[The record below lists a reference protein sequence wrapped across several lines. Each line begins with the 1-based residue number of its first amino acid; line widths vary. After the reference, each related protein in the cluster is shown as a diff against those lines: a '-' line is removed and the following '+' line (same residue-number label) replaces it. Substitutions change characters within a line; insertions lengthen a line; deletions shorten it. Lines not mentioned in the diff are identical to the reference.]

1 VEVPDDADNHQL
13 SRRSMQTART
23 LEGYFAASAPP
34 RWMER
39 LTAVDHA
46 IERAELELGAAYAQ
60 LRRRCGDDAAGF
72 ADTWRARVAA
82 WAFDPEVNE
91 LIGQHNDWYPIER
104 RLPVDLRTRDYVLV
118 NGRSYRRP
126 LLTPEWALERFPPDA
141 GDAAP

>member
-1 VEVPDDADNHQL
+1 VADDTDNPRL

-39 LTAVDHA
+39 LTSVDHA
-46 IERAELELGAAYAQ
+46 IEREELELGAAYAQ
-60 LRRRCGDDAAGF
+60 LRRQFGADAAGF
-72 ADTWRARVAA
+72 AQAWRDRVAA

-91 LIGQHNDWYPIER
+91 LIGQRNDWYPIER
-104 RLPVDLRTRDYVLV
+104 RLPFDLRTRDYVLV

-126 LLTPEWALERFPPDA
+126 LLTPEWALERFPAQP
-141 GDAAP
+141 AA

>member
-1 VEVPDDADNHQL
+1 MADDADNPQL

-46 IERAELELGAAYAQ
+46 IEREELELGAARAA
-60 LRRRCGDDAAGF
+60 LRRRFAGDPAGF
-72 ADTWRARVAA
+72 AAA
-82 WAFDPEVNE
+82 WRTRIADWRFDPEVNE

-104 RLPVDLRTRDYVLV
+104 RLPFDLRTRDYVLV
-118 NGRSYRRP
+118 NGRTYRRP
-126 LLTPEWALERFPPDA
+126 LLTPEWALERFPADDA
-141 GDAAP
+141 G